1 MIGAPIAVTEE
12 VAELH
17 RQALVID
24 LHNDLLTKVS
34 HVSFDL
40 AARHRPAA
48 FWNPFRLDID
58 LPKIRAGGIDVLG
71 CALFAGFRLDAPRR
85 FWRQIDHARRLIEQH
100 PQELALVDSPAA
112 LRSAHA
118 SGRAALFLGVE
129 GSYVVEQDLEPAVT
143 RLAAAG
149 VRYLGP
155 LWERDS
161 GAGSSCRSRSDH
173 GLTDLGRSLV
183 GACNRHGLLLDVAH
197 ASPRTFWDICESS
210 QAPVL
215 SSHSG
220 AAGRHRH
227 PRNLDDDQIRAVARG
242 GGVVGVIFVAAYL
255 GSAFAPIASIAD
267 HVEHVATVG
276 GEDCVA
282 LGSDYDGFMPLAR
295 GMRDAA
301 DLPRL
306 TQVLWDRGW
315 RAPALRKLLGE
326 NALRLFDATWTP
338 R

>member
-1 MIGAPIAVTEE
+1 MIGAPIAVSEE

-17 RQALVID
+17 RRALVID

-48 FWNPFRLDID
+48 FWNPFRLDLD
-58 LPKIRAGGIDVLG
+58 LPKIQAGGIDVLG
-71 CALFAGFRLDAPRR
+71 CALFAGFRLAAPHR
-85 FWRQIDHARRLIEQH
+85 FWRQIEHARRLVAEHEQ
-100 PQELALVDSPAA
+100 QLALVDSPGA
-112 LRSAHA
+112 LRAARA
-118 SGRAALFLGVE
+118 SGRTALFLGVE
-129 GSYVVEQDLEPAVT
+129 GSYVVEQDLDPGLD

-161 GAGSSCRSRSDH
+161 GAGSSCRSRQDR
-173 GLTDLGRSLV
+173 GLTDLGRALV
-183 GACNRHGLLLDVAH
+183 TACDRRGLLLDVAH
-197 ASPRTFWDICESS
+197 ASRRTFWDICG
-210 QAPVL
+210 ATDRPVF

-220 AAGRHRH
+220 AAGRHAH
-227 PRNLDDDQIRAVARG
+227 PRNLEDDQIREIARR
-242 GGVVGVIFVAAYL
+242 GGVVGVIFVAPYL
-255 GSAFAPIASIAD
+255 GGTFSAIAQIAD
-267 HVEHVATVG
+267 HIEHVVQVG

-315 RAPALRKLLGE
+315 RPPALTKLLGE
-326 NALRLFDATWTP
+326 NALHLFDATWTP